1 MEIEENVGPAVNEF
15 HSYVSLPPFLTS
27 ANINIKLQLSPMLHE
42 IGLKR
47 INNYFWRSYKDLRL
61 YCKYFVNQ
69 SHNELTSSTRSQS
82 VFLMSIIAQGRGY
95 SMLITIIISSQAEW
109 TSSILVTTLRKG
121 ISTID
126 RVNKESAIRFI
137 VFITIEYAFVYIL
150 REFLWLFKKI

>member
-15 HSYVSLPPFLTS
+15 HLYVSQPPFITS

-47 INNYFWRSYKDLRL
+47 INNYFLRSYKDLRL

-82 VFLMSIIAQGRGY
+82 VLLMSIIAQGRGY
-95 SMLITIIISSQAEW
+95 SMLITIIISSQAE
-109 TSSILVTTLRKG
+109 
-121 ISTID
+121 
-126 RVNKESAIRFI
+126 
-137 VFITIEYAFVYIL
+137 
-150 REFLWLFKKI
+150 